1 MLKQSADGSLRTLSV
16 GVVMPLCKGADH
28 LVLPPSL
35 PFVNVSIVQT
45 EPTPFLALPQLPPP
59 PPVFPPW

>member
-1 MLKQSADGSLRTLSV
+1 
-16 GVVMPLCKGADH
+16 MPFCKGADH
-28 LVLPPSL
+28 LVLLPSL